1 MKAEISLVIF
11 KMIGHVSTRDIFRAF
26 LWEWEEGEMICF
38 HYQTRRRD

>member
-1 MKAEISLVIF
+1 MKTEISLVIF

-26 LWEWEEGEMICF
+26 LWEWEEGEMIYL